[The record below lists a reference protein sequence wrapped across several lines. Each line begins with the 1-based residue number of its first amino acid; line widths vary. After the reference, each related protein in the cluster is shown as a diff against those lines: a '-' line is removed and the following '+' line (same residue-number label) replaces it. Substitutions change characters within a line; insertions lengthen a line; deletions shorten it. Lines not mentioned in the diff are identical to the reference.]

1 LEIPIGSILI
11 KTPIQGGTSPN
22 FPFDNHQQG
31 GNGQNF
37 NINEPSLRHIIR
49 DQVKINDVFGKSFQA
64 TDKVLESMNGKMDNF
79 TIAIKNHLSFNKM
92 LETQIQ
98 QISGVLPSQSNRIPS
113 RDSVQESVRSIT
125 TIFEGQVPESFEK
138 SL

>member
-1 LEIPIGSILI
+1 
-11 KTPIQGGTSPN
+11 
-22 FPFDNHQQG
+22 
-31 GNGQNF
+31 
-37 NINEPSLRHIIR
+37 
-49 DQVKINDVFGKSFQA
+49 VKINDVFGKSFQA